1 MVNKHEGNRSCH
13 WQLLFPSW
21 LVLGAGRMGAA
32 TWRSRRAARAS
43 TSLSSALV
51 LVVPADPE
59 LPILALFAAPGCMV
73 EDRVVAHEKLQS
85 TPRRRVRVV
94 DAVVIMYEG
103 TEPRAFSQV
112 TNDVGPRGTGVVLD
126 DRW

>member
-1 MVNKHEGNRSCH
+1 MR
-13 WQLLFPSW
+13 W
-21 LVLGAGRMGAA
+21 LSPGLVRAHAG
-32 TWRSRRAARAS
+32 ARAS
-43 TSLSSALV
+43 ASSSRALV

-59 LPILALFAAPGCMV
+59 LPSLALVAALRCVV

-94 DAVVIMYEG
+94 DAAVVVYEG
-103 TEPRAFSQV
+103 AEPRALSQV
-112 TNDVGPRGTGVVLD
+112 TSDVGPRRAGVLLD